1 MSRLAAGAATAA
13 LGAVLGVGLL
23 AVLEPSPAETIV
35 PVATAATEAPTVAS
49 APRTDA
55 EARMADAAA
64 ATEQVARPA
73 RVRIPSI
80 DVDAD
85 LVDLGLNPD
94 RSMEV
99 PDFGHAGWYELGPR
113 PGAPGPAVIA
123 AHVDSVDGPDVF
135 FRLTELRRGDRIIV
149 DHVDGTRSRFAVRS
163 SEQRDKDDLPADR
176 IWNDTDR
183 AVLRL
188 ITCGGTFDE
197 QQRSYDSNVIVY
209 ARSPEA

>member
-23 AVLEPSPAETIV
+23 AALEPSPAETIV
-35 PVATAATEAPTVAS
+35 PVATAATEAPTAS
-49 APRTDA
+49 APRTDGRA
-55 EARMADAAA
+55 TTVDAAA
-64 ATEQVARPA
+64 VARPA

-99 PDFGHAGWYELGPR
+99 PEFGDAGWYAPGPR

-135 FRLTELRRGDRIIV
+135 FRLTELQRGDRIIV
-149 DHVDGTRSRFAVRS
+149 DHVDGTRSTFVVRS
-163 SEQRDKDDLPADR
+163 SHQRDKDDLPVER

-209 ARSPEA
+209 ARSARA